1 MENLSYKEVLN
12 RLGYFRN
19 KRNLSSRE
27 TSLRLDASTGH
38 FNRIERGNIELK
50 MRDFL
55 DFLDIVE
62 TSPLEFFYPNPE
74 NFEQDKE
81 LIEMIMSLN
90 KEQKQTLLDVAKK
103 FR

>member
-1 MENLSYKEVLN
+1 MENLSYSEVLN

-50 MRDFL
+50 MKTFL
-55 DFLDIVE
+55 EFLNIVE
-62 TSPLEFFYPNPE
+62 ISPMEFFYPKLE
-74 NFEQDKE
+74 NYEKDRE
-81 LIEMIMSLN
+81 LIEILMELSE
-90 KEQKQTLLDVAKK
+90 EQKKTLLDVAKK
-103 FR
+103 FK